1 MVLKTI
7 DRALELG
14 ISPVK
19 LNCVVI
25 KNLND
30 IEVLD
35 FVEMTRDKPIEV
47 RFIEFMPFD
56 GTTRTITNIR
66 ESMGFCKN
74 SFCKRST
81 RQDSRATSEN
91 RTPPCPSRRNV
102 TNLPHPWNAR
112 RESGFHIQYDGSFLW
127 NVQSATDNGGW

>member
-1 MVLKTI
+1 MVLKSI
-7 DRALELG
+7 DKALELG

-35 FVEMTRDKPIEV
+35 FVEMIKDKPLEV

-56 GTTRTITNIR
+56 G
-66 ESMGFCKN
+66 SLF
-74 SFCKRST
+74 
-81 RQDSRATSEN
+81 
-91 RTPPCPSRRNV
+91 
-102 TNLPHPWNAR
+102 
-112 RESGFHIQYDGSFLW
+112 
-127 NVQSATDNGGW
+127 

>member
-1 MVLKTI
+1 MLKTI
-7 DRALELG
+7 DKALKLG

-35 FVEMTRDKPIEV
+35 FVELTRHKPIEV

-56 GTTRTITNIR
+56 GAMML
-66 ESMGFCKN
+66 SM
-74 SFCKRST
+74 
-81 RQDSRATSEN
+81 
-91 RTPPCPSRRNV
+91 
-102 TNLPHPWNAR
+102 
-112 RESGFHIQYDGSFLW
+112 
-127 NVQSATDNGGW
+127 

>member
-35 FVEMTRDKPIEV
+35 FVELTREKPIEV

-56 GTTRTITNIR
+56 GTLPSP
-66 ESMGFCKN
+66 ES
-74 SFCKRST
+74 
-81 RQDSRATSEN
+81 
-91 RTPPCPSRRNV
+91 
-102 TNLPHPWNAR
+102 NL
-112 RESGFHIQYDGSFLW
+112 
-127 NVQSATDNGGW
+127 TK